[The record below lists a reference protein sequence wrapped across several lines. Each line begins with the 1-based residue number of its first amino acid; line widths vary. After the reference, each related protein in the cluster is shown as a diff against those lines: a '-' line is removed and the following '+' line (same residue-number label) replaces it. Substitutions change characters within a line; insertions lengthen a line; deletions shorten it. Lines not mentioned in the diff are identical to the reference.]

1 MAKKEVQPYYQEF
14 KKTLSSSLDYI
25 RKQIEPENT
34 GQLFQNPS
42 PEATFLKTIGE
53 GVTRFPFRY
62 YQKEAIY
69 TLHSIYRRAIN
80 VCDSPEEIQKNLL
93 RQKEFLH
100 IAPLLDKVCE
110 ESNKKAPYI
119 GFEMATGSGKTML
132 MGATVYYLNKLFGI
146 KNFLIVTPSSTEI
159 YKKTIRNFQKGTN
172 ETVWH
177 NDVPF
182 SFNLITGD
190 NYQDQKD
197 LFAKDTDANIFIFN
211 IDKFGTNAT
220 KTKLPW
226 ESSEWKDS
234 QGHTIS
240 LLEFLSQNELII
252 ITDEAHHAQSTKAKQ
267 VINAFKPKAVI
278 EFTAT
283 AVETEKSVAK
293 KNQTIVYKY
302 DIKRFLEDKYG
313 KKVRVLALPGEVQK
327 SKGKKTEISDTE
339 KYKLQTFF
347 LVHLLK
353 KKALQSDV
361 KCRDLKAIGFVKVK
375 NEIKFSEKIEE
386 YIKNDLSTDT
396 EYLSVILEKARAED
410 TETTN
415 LILELFENEYSAD
428 ISKLAADIDKV
439 AKTAILLHS
448 KSDKLIKKKFDD
460 IQKNEV
466 EIVIFIDMLNEGID
480 MPNIYSMVVINDT
493 PSEFKTSVKQIV
505 GRGVRLNKFEREY
518 DGVED
523 NDLLT
528 HTEKL
533 HIICD
538 KGASFE
544 EVVLEIQKEFGL
556 TDKTFA
562 MERGREELVDNFVK
576 QEKLKGIQIPKIKI
590 DFKRKKD
597 ANILEVI
604 QNYSKI
610 IGDYLTSNSF
620 PRDIEGINRKFLR
633 YTPDSF
639 FTEVDL
645 FADEKIFHKL
655 GEDQDWNYERLV
667 LSEKDMKEIYG
678 RVISKLKPIPDVPM
692 TYEIFQK
699 YGKLLNEE
707 SFFYYSLDEIDTKLA
722 LNRFKDSFTY
732 FYIHYVENEYFELDL
747 DTLDSESDT
756 WLLQNQFKDEKIKIR
771 AKDKNNNSRKIAEE
785 KELIELIKSGYYFFG
800 YENSAY
806 DYDKFDSL
814 PEKQL
819 ADYVDYLINKETI
832 PDAKVISLKQ
842 DEDVQVAA
850 DIVVSY
856 SKQDSIP
863 FWLRNERNIF
873 FEYGTHKYYP
883 DFIFFYRK
891 IIYVIEIKGE
901 AFSNVKKNRLLL
913 ELNNVEGKDK
923 VEGYIGMVVFEIQ
936 MKKLKDFNK
945 SFDEFRQEAEAYF
958 NQVQTKAELI
968 PDAEIS
974 DSLRYKKYVPAY
986 EVKDAYN
993 KFVAHKEVKD
1003 SKWLKVDPSD
1013 YPETVFACLIKNDDL
1028 GKENKN
1034 SWQLFDSKIPK
1045 AENLK
1050 DMIVIALHSEIGE
1063 SAYNLKNSTI
1073 RKFNIVEDLIKV
1085 GMFEESQKQIHLS
1098 TADNSSNP
1106 IVISNDLAEFKVIG
1120 VGFEDM
1126 KTSAS

>member
-1 MAKKEVQPYYQEF
+1 MAQKTVQPYYQEF
-14 KKTLSSSLDYI
+14 KNELRKSLEDI
-25 RKQIEPENT
+25 KSQIEPENT
-34 GQLFQNPS
+34 GQLFKNLS
-42 PEATFLKTIGE
+42 PEATFLKSLGE
-53 GVTRFPFRY
+53 GVTRYPFRY

-80 VCDSPEEIQKNLL
+80 VCDSPEEIQKNLI
-93 RQKEFLH
+93 RQKEYLH
-100 IAPLLDKVCE
+100 IAPLLDSVCK

-132 MGATVYYLNKLFGI
+132 MGATVYYLNKLLGI

-159 YKKTIRNFQKGTN
+159 YKKTIRNFQKGTH
-172 ETVWH
+172 ETVW
-177 NDVPF
+177 NDDVPF

-234 QGHTIS
+234 DGNTIS

-283 AVETEKSVAK
+283 AVEAEKSAAK

-313 KKVRVLALPGEVQK
+313 KKVRVLALPGQEQK
-327 SKGKKTEISDTE
+327 SKGKKTEISDVE

-353 KKALQSDV
+353 KKALNSDV

-375 NEIKFSEKIEE
+375 NEITFSEKIED
-386 YIKNDLSTDT
+386 YIKTQLSTET
-396 EYLSVILEKARAED
+396 EHLQVILEKAKAED

-415 LILELFENEYSAD
+415 LILEMFEQDYGSD
-428 ISKLAADIDKV
+428 IAKLQADIDKA
-439 AKTAILLHS
+439 AKTSILLHS
-448 KSDKLIKKKFDD
+448 KSDKLVKKQFDD
-460 IQKNEV
+460 IQKNDVEV
-466 EIVIFIDMLNEGID
+466 VIFIDMLNEGID
-480 MPNIYSMVVINDT
+480 MPNIYTMVVINDT

-505 GRGVRLNKFEREY
+505 GRGVRLNKFTREY
-518 DGVED
+518 DDVEN

-544 EVVLEIQKEFGL
+544 GVVLEIQKEFGL

-562 MERGREELVDNFVK
+562 MERGQEEVIENEVK

-597 ANILEVI
+597 VNILDVI
-604 QNYSKI
+604 KNYDKI
-610 IGDYLTSNSF
+610 ITDYLETNSF
-620 PRDIEGINRKFLR
+620 NRDIEGTNTKFLR

-645 FADEKIFHKL
+645 FADEKLFHKL
-655 GEDQDWNYERLV
+655 GEDQNWHYEQLV
-667 LSEKDMKEIYG
+667 ISEKDMKEVYG

-692 TYEIFQK
+692 TYEIFQE
-699 YGKLLNEE
+699 YGNLLNAE
-707 SFFYYSLDEIDTKLA
+707 SFYFYNLDEIDKKLA
-722 LNRFKDSFTY
+722 INRFKDSFTY

-756 WLLQNQFKDEKIKIR
+756 WLLQNQFKTEKIKIR
-771 AKDKNNNSRKIAEE
+771 AKDKNNTSRKITDE
-785 KELIELIKSGYYFFG
+785 KELVELIKNGYYFYG
-800 YENSAY
+800 YQNSAY
-806 DYDKFDSL
+806 AYDKFDSL

-819 ADYVDYLINKETI
+819 ADYVDYLITKEENT
-832 PDAKVISLKQ
+832 
-842 DEDVQVAA
+842 E
-850 DIVVSY
+850 
-856 SKQDSIP
+856 IP

-883 DFIFFYRK
+883 DFIFFYNK

-901 AFSNVKKNRLLL
+901 VFSNVKKNRLLL
-913 ELNNVEGKDK
+913 ELNNVDGRGKVDS
-923 VEGYIGMVVFEIQ
+923 YIGMVVFEVQ

-958 NQVQTKAELI
+958 NQVQSKAELI
-968 PDAEIS
+968 PDEDVDA
-974 DSLRYKKYVPAY
+974 SLKYKEYVPAY
-986 EVKDAYN
+986 EVKQAYN
-993 KFVAHKEVKD
+993 KFITHQEVKAL
-1003 SKWLKVDPSD
+1003 KWLRVAPEE
-1013 YPETVFACLIKNDDL
+1013 YPESVFACLIKNEEL
-1028 GKENKN
+1028 GKELKN
-1034 SWQLFDSKIPK
+1034 TWQLFDNKPQKVEELINKTIIAYHPKI
-1045 AENLK
+1045 E
-1050 DMIVIALHSEIGE
+1050 DT
-1063 SAYNLKNSTI
+1063 AYNLKNSTI
-1073 RKFNIVEDLIKV
+1073 RKFNIKEDVVDV
-1085 GMFEESQKQIHLS
+1085 GMFKETQKQIELF
-1098 TADNSSNP
+1098 SNEEGGTP
-1106 IVISNDLAEFKVIG
+1106 INISKDIKKFKVIG
-1120 VGFEDM
+1120 V
-1126 KTSAS
+1126 KIT

>member
-1 MAKKEVQPYYQEF
+1 MAKKIVQPYYQEF
-14 KKTLSSSLDYI
+14 KKVLQNNLETI
-25 RKQIEPENT
+25 KVQIEPDENN
-34 GQLFQNPS
+34 QLFKNPS
-42 PEATFLKTIGE
+42 PEASFLINLAE
-53 GVTRFPFRY
+53 GVTKYPFRY

-69 TLHSIYRRAIN
+69 LLHSIYKRAIN
-80 VCDSPEEIQKNLL
+80 VCDSPEEIQKNLI
-93 RQKEFLH
+93 RQKDYLH
-100 IAPLLDKVCE
+100 IVPLLDKVCK

-132 MGATVYYLNKLFGI
+132 MGATVYYLNKLHGI
-146 KNFLIVTPSSTEI
+146 KNFLVVTPSSTEI
-159 YKKTIRNFQKGTN
+159 YKKTIRNFTKGTL
-172 ETVWH
+172 ETIW
-177 NDVPF
+177 NDDVPF
-182 SFNLITGD
+182 KFNLITGD

-234 QGHTIS
+234 NGSTIS
-240 LLEFLSQNELII
+240 LLDFLSQNELII

-283 AVETEKSVAK
+283 AVEAEKSAAK

-313 KKVRVLALPGEVQK
+313 KKVRVLALPGGEQK
-327 SKGKKTEISDTE
+327 TKGKKTEISDVE
-339 KYKLQTFF
+339 KYKLHTFF

-353 KKALQSDV
+353 KKALNSDV

-375 NEIKFSEKIEE
+375 NEIAFSEKIEE
-386 YIKNDLSTDT
+386 YIKNNLATET
-396 EYLSVILEKARAED
+396 EYLEVILEKAKAED

-415 LILELFENEYSAD
+415 LILEMFEQDYNSN
-428 ISKLAADIDKV
+428 ISKLQEDINKAAQ
-439 AKTAILLHS
+439 TAILLHS

-460 IQKNEV
+460 IQKNDVEV
-466 EIVIFIDMLNEGID
+466 VIFIDMLNEGID
-480 MPNIYSMVVINDT
+480 MPNIYTMVIINDT

-505 GRGVRLNKFEREY
+505 GRGVRLNKFQREY
-518 DGVED
+518 DQVED

-562 MERGREELVDNFVK
+562 IERGQEEVIDNPVK
-576 QEKLKGIQIPKIKI
+576 TEKLKGIQIPKIKI
-590 DFKRKKD
+590 DFKRKQG

-604 QNYSKI
+604 KKYDKI
-610 IGDYLTSNSF
+610 IGDYLDSNSF
-620 PRDIEGINRKFLR
+620 TREIEGKNTKFLR

-645 FADEKIFHKL
+645 FADEKLFNKL
-655 GEDQDWNYERLV
+655 GEDQNWNYEQLV
-667 LSEKDMKEIYG
+667 ITEKDIKEVYG
-678 RVISKLKPIPDVPM
+678 RVISKLKPIPDVPL
-692 TYEIFQK
+692 TYQIFQE
-699 YGKLLNEE
+699 YGNLLNAKN
-707 SFFYYSLDEIDTKLA
+707 FYYYSLDAIDSKLA
-722 LNRFKDSFTY
+722 INRFKDSFTY

-756 WLLQNQFKDEKIKIR
+756 WLLQNQFKTEKIKVR
-771 AKDKNNNSRKIAEE
+771 SKDKNNDSRKIEDQ
-785 KELIELIKSGYYFFG
+785 KQLIEIIKNGYYFHG

-806 DYDKFDSL
+806 EYDKFDSL

-819 ADYVDYLINKETI
+819 ADYVDYLISKEENT
-832 PDAKVISLKQ
+832 LL
-842 DEDVQVAA
+842 
-850 DIVVSY
+850 
-856 SKQDSIP
+856 P
-863 FWLRNERNIF
+863 FWIRNERNIF

-883 DFIFFYRK
+883 DFIFFYNK

-913 ELNNVEGKDK
+913 ELNNVEGQGK
-923 VEGYIGMVVFEIQ
+923 VDNYLGMVVFEVQ

-945 SFDEFRQEAEAYF
+945 TFDEFRNEAESYF
-958 NQVQTKAELI
+958 NQVQTKTELV
-968 PDAEIS
+968 PDEEVITE
-974 DSLRYKKYVPAY
+974 LKYKEYLPAY
-986 EVKDAYN
+986 EVKQAYN
-993 KFVAHKEVKD
+993 KYVSNKESKAL
-1003 SKWLKVDPSD
+1003 KWLKVAPGKYPSS
-1013 YPETVFACLIKNDDL
+1013 VFACLIKNEEL
-1028 GKENKN
+1028 GKEYKN
-1034 SWQLFDSKIPK
+1034 TWQLFDSNIPNVLGLEDQIIIAHHKKIGDT
-1045 AENLK
+1045 E
-1050 DMIVIALHSEIGE
+1050 
-1063 SAYNLKNSTI
+1063 YNLKNTMI
-1073 RKFNIVEDLIKV
+1073 RKFNIKEEAVVV
-1085 GMFEESQKQIHLS
+1085 GMFEEKHKQIHLS
-1098 TADNSSNP
+1098 TTNNENEA
-1106 IVISNDLAEFKVIG
+1106 IIISNDLSEFKVIG
-1120 VGFEDM
+1120 AEYNFI
-1126 KTSAS
+1126 